1 MSIKK
6 HYDAFVGKFMGDENE
21 DSTLPYAEAG
31 ESASD
36 AEFAVDG

>member
-21 DSTLPYAEAG
+21 DSTLPYSQAG
-31 ESASD
+31 E
-36 AEFAVDG
+36 